1 MVQFKYSKG
10 KEINP
15 MKKFVSI
22 AIPAHQYNPDHKG
35 AHYTF
40 DGVHH
45 LNNGEFA
52 EAVLKSCMGYACE
65 KDANTAFDAGSDI
78 EELHMSVKSSKATLT
93 SEILGK
99 DMESSLD
106 TYFART
112 ASESWAWVVI
122 MDGTCT
128 AYIMD
133 ADEFHAFTTEWAG
146 YNKEGRIRYKATS
159 GKMLKWFEERV

>member
-1 MVQFKYSKG
+1 
-10 KEINP
+10 
-15 MKKFVSI
+15 MKKFIST
-22 AIPAHQYNPDHKG
+22 AIPAHQYDPDHKG

-40 DGVHH
+40 DGSHY

-78 EELHMSVKSSKATLT
+78 EELHMSVKSSKATLVN
-93 SEILGK
+93 EILGK
-99 DMESSLD
+99 DMESSLN
-106 TYFART
+106 TYFDRT

-122 MDGTCT
+122 MDDTCT
-128 AYIMD
+128 AYIMN
-133 ADEFHAFTTEWAG
+133 ADEFRTFTTEWAS
-146 YNKEGRIRYKATS
+146 YNNEGRIRYKATS

>member
-1 MVQFKYSKG
+1 MT
-10 KEINP
+10 KEIYIGL
-15 MKKFVSI
+15 KKYTFD
-22 AIPAHQYNPDHKG
+22 PNHKG

-40 DGVHH
+40 NGVKYM
-45 LNNGEFA
+45 NAGEWC
-52 EAVLKSCMGYACE
+52 EAQYKYVLGLEAA

-99 DMESSLD
+99 DMESSLN
-106 TYFART
+106 TYFDRT

-122 MDGTCT
+122 MDDTCT

-133 ADEFHAFTTEWAG
+133 ADEFRTFTTEWAS
-146 YNKEGRIRYKATS
+146 YNNEGRIRYKATS